1 MDDIL
6 TPTVIGIHDSGITAL
21 MPPIRALP
29 SLSVSTLI
37 SLNLAYFFKLSFNTL
52 PCAADNGT
60 FVVVVVRLFTT
71 SLFFKQF
78 TKLLFN
84 LYITFNI

>member
-1 MDDIL
+1 MFVDIDANKVVDFERL
-6 TPTVIGIHDSGITAL
+6 VI
-21 MPPIRALP
+21 
-29 SLSVSTLI
+29 
-37 SLNLAYFFKLSFNTL
+37 LSFNTL

-84 LYITFNI
+84 ALKNKVKHL